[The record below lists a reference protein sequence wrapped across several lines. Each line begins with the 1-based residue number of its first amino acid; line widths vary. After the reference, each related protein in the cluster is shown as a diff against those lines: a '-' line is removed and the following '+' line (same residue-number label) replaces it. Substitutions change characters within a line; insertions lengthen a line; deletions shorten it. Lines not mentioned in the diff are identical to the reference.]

1 MTIKKLKYTIKD
13 NTTHHDK
20 EEFINKKSVLSND
33 DIPKHWLAEDANTL
47 LYAINGILENFV
59 LKGYATY
66 EATTEEYTLVDAL
79 SKQYFSDELNKEIQK
94 LNTSISKNSNEW
106 LTDKY
111 ADISNFGNLAP
122 DYTVVK
128 YNINADGTN
137 NDDGFVFLVKTPS
150 GLQEFRTW
158 SEVVAYVTAQ
168 INTVKQLI
176 TDLDNNKQ
184 DKLTTSQLEVI
195 NANAFTD
202 KDKADLATAISKV
215 AFIPHYDTEQD
226 RDAAITSPILGQQAF
241 VGTSGN
247 WLLTIYE
254 ELAGG
259 SNGWVDSFTSQHTTN
274 VDDTS
279 WKTTKQDTL
288 TAQQIANMN
297 ANHSLYQTK
306 ADAAAEALLKQ
317 DTLTNEQLAVINGK
331 VYTETE
337 KNKLASLPDT
347 IPADDTSW
355 KTDKQDN
362 LITEDVVITFNNGNT
377 KTIKGITALTGGN
390 GAGAADVNTGGGN
403 P

>member
-20 EEFINKKSVLSND
+20 EEFVNKKSTLTD
-33 DIPKHWLAEDANTL
+33 EDIPKHWLAEDANML
-47 LYAINGILENFV
+47 LHTINDILNNLV

-66 EATTEEYTLVDAL
+66 TPINQEYTLVDAL
-79 SKQYFSDELNKEIQK
+79 SKQYFADELNKEVQK

-137 NDDGFVFLVKTPS
+137 NDEGFVFLVKTPS

-202 KDKADLATAISKV
+202 KDKADLALAASKV

-226 RDAAITSPILGQQAF
+226 RDAAIPSPILGQQAF

-306 ADAAAEALLKQ
+306 ADAASEALLKQ
-317 DTLTNEQLAVINGK
+317 NILTNDQLAVVNGK
-331 VYTETE
+331 VYTEAE

-362 LITEDVVITFNNGNT
+362 LITEDVVITFNTGKT
-377 KTIKGITALTGGN
+377 KTIKGITALTGGSGTGTTN
-390 GAGAADVNTGGGN
+390 GGT